1 MRTPLLIP
9 LLLLAPTCSAAAATP
24 SHTSIRHPTA
34 RTQVVLRVASGGG
47 FVAPQV
53 NLRAVPSFTLY
64 GDGTIVVP
72 GPVIQIYPGPAI
84 LPLVRSKLAERRVQ
98 AILARA
104 RAAGLLARGAIDY
117 GMPGVSDMPTTTL
130 SLNADGRQ
138 VTRRA
143 YALGATAGG
152 RPLPAKQAKARRALA
167 TFIAGL
173 PHGLAGSRYTPHAI
187 AVYVQPASGQAQPG
201 SRPVVWPLKSNLA
214 TAGKRGASGLDYR
227 CITVSGADVPALLS
241 TLRRANE
248 LSRWKPRAGSGSAYS
263 IVARPLLPDER
274 ACP

>member
-1 MRTPLLIP
+1 MRTPLLTP
-9 LLLLAPTCSAAAATP
+9 LLLLAAISPAAGATP

-34 RTQVVLRVASGGG
+34 ATKVVLRVSSGGG

-72 GPVIQIYPGPAI
+72 GPVAQIYPGPAM
-84 LPLVRSKLAERRVQ
+84 LPLVRSRLAERRVQ
-98 AILARA
+98 AILTRA
-104 RAAGLLARGAIDY
+104 RAAGLLAHGAIDY

-130 SLNADGRQ
+130 ILNAGGRQ

-152 RPLPAKQAKARRALA
+152 RPLPARQAQARRALA
-167 TFIAGL
+167 AFIAGL
-173 PHGLAGSRYTPHAI
+173 PHGLPGSRYTPHAI

-201 SRPVVWPLKSNLA
+201 ARPVVWPLESNLE
-214 TAGKRGASGLDYR
+214 TAGKRSSSGLDIR
-227 CITVSGADVPALLS
+227 CITVRGADVAALLR

-248 LSRWKPRAGSGSAYS
+248 LSRWKPRAGSATAYS